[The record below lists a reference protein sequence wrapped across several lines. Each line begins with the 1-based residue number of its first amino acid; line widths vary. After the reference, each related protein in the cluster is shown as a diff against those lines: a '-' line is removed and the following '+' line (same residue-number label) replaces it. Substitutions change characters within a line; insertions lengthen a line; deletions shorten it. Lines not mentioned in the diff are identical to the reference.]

1 MTEHPGGVIVGA
13 GISGISAAW
22 HLQDRCPTKSYA
34 VLERRDDLGGTWDLF
49 NYPGI
54 RSDSDMFTLGF
65 RFKPWESAQSIADGA
80 SIKAYIKEAATENGI
95 DQHIRY
101 RQKVVAADWSDADNR
116 WTVTVDNDGRQEQ
129 ISCSFLFACS
139 GYYNY
144 DEGYSPEFEGA
155 QDFQGTII
163 HPQHWPED
171 LDYAGKKVVV
181 IGSGA
186 TAVTLIPALVNSGA
200 GHVTMLQ
207 RSPTYIGSLPLI
219 DPVAERANRWLP
231 ARAAHVVNRWK
242 AIAFST
248 AQYQL
253 ARKFP
258 AYMRKTLLTMGKRRL
273 PEGYDVEKHFGPS
286 YNVWDQ
292 RLCLAP
298 NGDLFKTIRHDQ
310 ADVVTDTIDRF
321 TKTGIKLSSG
331 DELKA
336 DIIITATGLNMQL
349 LGGLKPSRNGE
360 PFDLTSLM
368 TYKGLM
374 FSGVPNFAITF
385 GYTNASWTLKADLVS
400 EFVCRLLNY
409 MDANGFDTVEPQH
422 PGDAV
427 DELPFMD
434 FNPGYFQRSM
444 HLLPKSGSRAP
455 WRLKQNYFFDM
466 RMIRRGRVDD
476 EALHFAKQPA
486 PLAVYPGR

>member
-1 MTEHPGGVIVGA
+1 MTEHLDVVIVGA
-13 GISGISAAW
+13 GISGVSAAW
-22 HLQDRCPTKSYA
+22 HLQDRCPTKSYTI
-34 VLERRDDLGGTWDLF
+34 LERRDDLGGTWDLF
-49 NYPGI
+49 KYPGI

-65 RFKPWESAQSIADGA
+65 RFKPWLSAKSIADGA
-80 SIKAYIKEAATENGI
+80 SIKSYIREAAVENGI
-95 DQHIRY
+95 DRHIRY
-101 RQKVVAADWSDADNR
+101 GHRVLAADWSDADNR
-116 WTVTVDNDGRQEQ
+116 WTVSVENDGQRRE
-129 ISCSFLFACS
+129 ITCSFLFACT

-144 DEGYSPEFEGA
+144 DEGFSPVFPGA
-155 QDFQGTII
+155 EDFAGTVV

-171 LDYAGKKVVV
+171 LEYEGKRVVV

-186 TAVTLIPALVNSGA
+186 TAITLIPALVNSGA

-207 RSPTYIGSLPLI
+207 RSPTYIGSLPGV
-219 DPVAERANRWLP
+219 DPFAVRANRLLP
-231 ARAAHVVNRWK
+231 DRLAHVANRWK

-248 AQYQL
+248 FQYQL
-253 ARKFP
+253 ARKAP
-258 AYMRKTLLTMGKRRL
+258 AYMRKTLMTMAKRRL
-273 PEGYDVEKHFGPS
+273 PAGYDVEKHFGPS

-298 NGDLFKTIRHDQ
+298 DGDFFRTIRHGK

-321 TKTGIKLSSG
+321 TKSGIKLTSG
-331 DELKA
+331 EELQA

-349 LGGLKPSRNGE
+349 IGGVEPTRNGVPME
-360 PFDLTSLM
+360 LTSLM

-409 MDANGFDTVEPQH
+409 MDSKGFDFVEPQH
-422 PGDAV
+422 PGDTV

-434 FNPGYFQRSM
+434 FSPGYFQRSID
-444 HLLPKSGSRAP
+444 LLPKSGSRAP
-455 WRLKQNYFFDM
+455 WRLKQNYLFDM
-466 RMIRRGRVDD
+466 RTIRRGKVND
-476 EALHFAKQPA
+476 ESLRFAKKRTP
-486 PLAVYPGR
+486 VGV

>member
-1 MTEHPGGVIVGA
+1 MTEHLDVVIVGA

-49 NYPGI
+49 RYPGI

-65 RFKPWESAQSIADGA
+65 RFKPWESAQSIADGE
-80 SIKAYIKEAATENGI
+80 SIKAYIKEAATESGI
-95 DQHIRY
+95 DRHIRY
-101 RQKVVAADWSDADNR
+101 RHRVLGADWSDADNR
-116 WTVTVDNDGRQEQ
+116 WTVTVDNDGRQEE
-129 ISCSFLFACS
+129 ITCKFLFACS

-144 DEGYSPEFEGA
+144 DEGYSPTFEGSE
-155 QDFQGTII
+155 DFQGTII

-242 AIAFST
+242 AIGFST

-253 ARKFP
+253 SRKFP
-258 AYMRKTLLTMGKRRL
+258 AYMRKTLLTMAKRRL

-298 NGDLFKTIRHDQ
+298 NGDLFKTIRKGQ

-321 TKTGIKLSSG
+321 TKTGIMLRSG
-331 DELKA
+331 TELQA

-349 LGGLKPSRNGE
+349 VGGVKPSRNGE
-360 PFDLTSLM
+360 PIDLTSLM

-476 EALHFAKQPA
+476 EALHFARKPA
-486 PLAVYPGR
+486 VLTV